1 MNREQQAL
9 AAGQDPADLTV
20 EGIVTKVLSRRA
32 GGAIF
37 VIEHPGTAPRTSWR
51 IRAAPNTLPAPPL
64 AGEHW
69 SINGRLEEHP
79 DYGQQ
84 LLANACFRVR
94 PTADLLIDFLA
105 ANPRFAG
112 IGKKTARHLWKVF
125 GETLFTILD
134 VGDIT
139 ALTDRNA
146 GGLSP
151 SLAEHLVAAWR
162 SYPDE
167 KPVVAWLVK
176 HNFPA
181 KLARRV
187 LQFFG
192 DIPAAAIGAIGAD
205 PYLLLP
211 LAGWRQVDEVART
224 LGVADNDP
232 RRLAAAAED
241 TLYSRYDR
249 GHTGIDLQNDP
260 WQKWIQKRL
269 GDSCD
274 PREAVRCVLKDRAVE
289 IVYSP
294 NAVEN
299 GLLQLSAAYTL
310 EEKVRRR
317 LVAMSD
323 DCGQPSRFTCASEL
337 NEATVYAFEQR
348 NGFAL
353 NERQRDAVR
362 NALAHPVSCILGGAG
377 VGKTTVLAAI
387 YDQLNRDIPILQ
399 MALTGRAAKRMHDAT
414 GREASTIHSFL
425 ARSKTLG
432 VPRGAWVVVDE
443 ASMLDVP
450 TIYGI
455 LKALPDD
462 VHLCFVGD
470 PHQLPPIG
478 PGLAFH
484 AMAWSERIPKV
495 ELTQVHRQAA
505 ATGIPAVA
513 EALLARRI
521 PPLDE
526 FVGLRQKNYG
536 VSFVDAAGPRE
547 IQRWVLRAYREC
559 VRQGGVQIVAAR
571 NSTCHAIN
579 IALHNEHYQ
588 DRRRQGVGVPLAPIP
603 GKSMTVEDPVLHHSR
618 NDYPRGLY
626 NGSLGVLTQFYDQ
639 ARAGLDEYGQE
650 TLYVAEAKFDEAG
663 PVPLTAEDFQY
674 LDLGYAI
681 SVHKSQGTQFERVV
695 VVCEDTNLVDNS
707 WLYTAL
713 TRAQRQVII
722 IGNRHKFRAEATST
736 PRAFRRVHGLK
747 L

>member
-9 AAGQDPADLTV
+9 AAGQDLAEVTA

-37 VIEHPGTAPRTSWR
+37 VIEHPGTAPRTTWR
-51 IRAAPNTLPAPPL
+51 IRAAPNALPAPPL
-64 AGEHW
+64 AGELW

-79 DYGQQ
+79 EYGQQ
-84 LLANACFRVR
+84 LLANTCFRVR
-94 PTADLLIDFLA
+94 PSGDLLIDFLA
-105 ANPRFAG
+105 ANPKFAG
-112 IGKKTARHLWKVF
+112 IGKKTARHLWNVF

-134 VGDIT
+134 AGDIT

-146 GGLSP
+146 GGLSS

-192 DIPAAAIGAIGAD
+192 DISAAAIETIGAD

-211 LAGWRQVDEVART
+211 LAGWGQVDDMARS
-224 LGVADNDP
+224 LGIPDNDP

-241 TLYSRYDR
+241 VLYSRYDR

-260 WQKWIQKRL
+260 WRKWIQTRL

-274 PREAVRCVLKDRAVE
+274 PMEAVRGALKDRAVE

-294 NAVEN
+294 DAAEN

-317 LVAMSD
+317 LLAISGGG
-323 DCGQPSRFTCASEL
+323 GQPSRYIRAPEL
-337 NEATVYAFEQR
+337 NEATVHAFEQH

-362 NALAHPVSCILGGAG
+362 NVLAHPVSCILGGAG

-387 YDQLNRDIPILQ
+387 YDQLNRDNPILQ
-399 MALTGRAAKRMHDAT
+399 MALTGRAAKRMHEAT

-425 ARSKTLG
+425 TRSKTLG
-432 VPRGAWVVVDE
+432 VPSGVLVVVDE

-450 TIYGI
+450 TMYGI
-455 LKALPDD
+455 LKALPDN
-462 VHLCFVGD
+462 VHICFVGD

-495 ELTQVHRQAA
+495 ELTAVHRQAA

-513 EALLARRI
+513 EALRARRI
-521 PPLDE
+521 HPLDV
-526 FVGLRQKNYG
+526 FVGLRQKDYG

-559 VRQGGVQIVAAR
+559 AHHGGVQIVAAR

-588 DRRRQGVGVPLAPIP
+588 DRRRQGMDVPLVPIP
-603 GKSMTVEDPVLHHSR
+603 GKPMTVGDPVLHHSR
-618 NDYPRGLY
+618 NDYQRGLY
-626 NGSLGVLTQFYDQ
+626 NGSLGVLTQSYDQ
-639 ARAGLDEYGQE
+639 PRVGLDEYGRE
-650 TLYVAEAKFDEAG
+650 SVYVAEAEFDEAE
-663 PVPLTAEDFQY
+663 PIPLTADDFQY

-681 SVHKSQGTQFERVV
+681 SVHKSQGSQFERVI

-713 TRAQRQVII
+713 TRAQRQVIV
-722 IGNRHKFRAEATST
+722 IGNREKFCAEAINK
-736 PRAFRRVHGLK
+736 PRAFMRVHGLK